1 MNKLTHQAVLFCK
14 RNAPT
19 ILTCLG
25 GAGVVAT
32 SVLAVKATPKAL
44 AVLEEAKEE
53 KGEDLTKLEVVR
65 VAAPAYI
72 PAALTG
78 VATLVCIFGAN
89 VLNKHQQAM
98 LASAYAL
105 LDNSY
110 KEYKA
115 KVKELH
121 GEEGHGE
128 VVQAIAVDKYTEDKF
143 EVDDDMQLFFDE
155 FSGRYFESTM
165 ERVRNAEYHLNRE
178 LFMKSY
184 ATLNE
189 WYDYLGMYPHEL
201 GDMYGW
207 TPDGNREKSW
217 QEWIDFNHMKTV
229 IDDDLECYII
239 SFYQEPYLNFEDY

>member
-1 MNKLTHQAVLFCK
+1 MDKVKSFVK

-19 ILTCLG
+19 ILTGLG
-25 GAGVVAT
+25 AAGVVTTA
-32 SVLAVKATPKAL
+32 VLAVKATPKAL
-44 AVLEEAKEE
+44 ALLEEAKEQ
-53 KGEDLTKLEVVR
+53 KGEELTKTETVV
-65 VAAPAYI
+65 VAGKVYI
-72 PAALTG
+72 PTVLVG
-78 VATLVCIFGAN
+78 VGTLVCIFGAN
-89 VLNKHQQAM
+89 VLNKRSQAALM
-98 LASAYAL
+98 SAYAL
-105 LDNSY
+105 LDGSY

-128 VVQAIAVDKYTEDKF
+128 VVQAIAVDKYKEDKL
-143 EVDDDMQLFFDE
+143 EVDEDMQLFFDE

-165 ERVRNAEYHLNRE
+165 EKVRNAEYQLNRE

-217 QEWIDFNHMKTV
+217 QEWIDFNHMKTL

>member
-1 MNKLTHQAVLFCK
+1 MDKVKLFVK
-14 RNAPT
+14 KNAPT
-19 ILTCLG
+19 ILTGLG
-25 GAGVVAT
+25 AAGVVT
-32 SVLAVKATPKAL
+32 TTVLAVKATPKAL
-44 AVLEEAKEE
+44 ALLEEAKEQ
-53 KGEDLTKLEVVR
+53 KGEELTKTEAVM
-65 VAAPAYI
+65 VAGKVYI
-72 PAALTG
+72 PAVLVG
-78 VATLVCIFGAN
+78 VGTLVCIFGAN
-89 VLNKHQQAM
+89 TLSKRNQAA
-98 LASAYAL
+98 LTSAYAL
-105 LDNSY
+105 LDRSY

-128 VVQAIAVDKYTEDKF
+128 VVQAIAADKYNEDKF
-143 EVDDDMQLFFDE
+143 EVDDDKQLFFDE

-165 ERVRNAEYHLNRE
+165 EKVRNAEYQLNRE

-207 TPDGNREKSW
+207 TPEGNREKSW
-217 QEWIDFNHMKTV
+217 QEWIDFNHMKTL

>member
-1 MNKLTHQAVLFCK
+1 MNNLSQQALLFCK

-19 ILTCLG
+19 ILSCLG

-44 AVLEEAKEE
+44 RVLEEAKEE
-53 KGEDLTKLEVVR
+53 KGEELTKMEIVR
-65 VAAPAYI
+65 ATAPAYI
-72 PAALTG
+72 PAVLSG
-78 VATLVCIFGAN
+78 MATLACIFGAN
-89 VLNKHQQAM
+89 MLGKRSQAALM
-98 LASAYAL
+98 SAYAL

-110 KEYKA
+110 KEYRE

-128 VVQAIAVDKYTEDKF
+128 VVQAIAVDKYNEDKF
-143 EVDDDMQLFFDE
+143 EVDEDKQLFFDE

-165 ERVRNAEYHLNRE
+165 EKVRNAEYQLNRE

-184 ATLNE
+184 VTLNE

-217 QEWIDFNHMKTV
+217 QEWIDFNHMKTL

-239 SFYQEPYLNFEDY
+239 SFYQEPYINFEDY